1 MSFHVLRKSRIVL
14 TGAPGT
20 GKTSIIE
27 VLENKGF
34 NVIPEPART
43 VINSY
48 RKYSP
53 ELLPHLS
60 IENRERFQ
68 LIIQNEAIKN
78 FDDNTSG
85 IFDRS
90 IIDEVGYRNL
100 HKMDISKELK
110 EAAITKRYDKVFI
123 FPIWQEIFRN
133 DDVRSETL
141 EEATIFATEG
151 GFIVRIVEKDGNS
164 FMLEHDAKSNRLN
177 FRLRNDIVIDVY
189 GG

>member
-78 FDDNTSG
+78 FNDNTSG

-90 IIDEVGYRNL
+90 IIDEIGYRNL
-100 HKMDISKELK
+100 YKIDISKELK
-110 EAAITKRYDKVFI
+110 EAAVTKRYDKVFI

-141 EEATIFATEG
+141 EEATIVGEYLHKAYVDWGYTPIIIPKTG
-151 GFIVRIVEKDGNS
+151 IIDRVNFILNEIYEK
-164 FMLEHDAKSNRLN
+164 
-177 FRLRNDIVIDVY
+177 
-189 GG
+189 